1 MLYALHKSIQLSSL
15 PSLQTRNFTHHL
27 GACDSCDWNLILM
40 WSKDKNK
47 RYCFLSAVRF
57 QKQMSDAVGDA
68 NVFCFDFK
76 GPNLEVLYSVIY
88 HRVTSKM
95 KCHHTP
101 IKNIRGPF
109 VVLLVRVFSFPQIFD
124 FLTSTWNIKHMVNIS
139 TRARPF
145 ARFLTAP
152 KENKLSCMCLK
163 QCKAKF
169 S

>member
-1 MLYALHKSIQLSSL
+1 MHKSIQLSSL

-47 RYCFLSAVRF
+47 QYCLLSAMRF

-76 GPNLEVLYSVIY
+76 GPNLEVLYSVIC
-88 HRVTSKM
+88 HRVTSKI

-109 VVLLVRVFSFPQIFD
+109 VVLLVRALFCFVFKLFFFSNFWFSYKY
-124 FLTSTWNIKHMVNIS
+124 LKHKTYGKYI
-139 TRARPF
+139 
-145 ARFLTAP
+145 
-152 KENKLSCMCLK
+152 NKSK
-163 QCKAKF
+163 TFCKVLDCSKRK
-169 S
+169 

>member
-1 MLYALHKSIQLSSL
+1 MHKSIQLSSL

-47 RYCFLSAVRF
+47 QYCFLSAVRF

-76 GPNLEVLYSVIY
+76 GPNLEVLYSVMC
-88 HRVTSKM
+88 HRVTSKI

-101 IKNIRGPF
+101 IKNISGPF
-109 VVLLVRVFSFPQIFD
+109 VVLLVRALFCFFPNYFFLKFLIF
-124 FLTSTWNIKHMVNIS
+124 LQVLET
-139 TRARPF
+139 
-145 ARFLTAP
+145 
-152 KENKLSCMCLK
+152 
-163 QCKAKF
+163 
-169 S
+169 